1 MLSTPH
7 EEHQVLHAGRG
18 TSDHDYGS
26 SQDSIYQNG
35 PPFPEPQAPYMPHLK
50 PLAISLAVNVD
61 PVQDPLLPSACKEDA
76 GTVYVP
82 PTSPATKNHIIP
94 SVKLDYELPKTV
106 TSVRDGWQW
115 TCQSGAVV
123 SGLLAGA
130 AAQLIGF
137 FKSDDNYN
145 KDIHGGGPGGAR
157 GFVIASCYA
166 ALFLN
171 IGATISSFVLI
182 DNLGEVGF
190 SASVKDDQFH
200 TDVQQ
205 TGRMTVTQEK
215 LLVRFGASEEW
226 SWMLIHWLITFYAGI
241 LSLTVSVLTYVM
253 MEEPLATKIFL
264 ILVVAFTVVPSTYF
278 IFIRPCWR
286 NRRRRA

>member
-26 SQDSIYQNG
+26 SQDSVYQNG
-35 PPFPEPQAPYMPHLK
+35 PPFPEPQAPYMPHLT
-50 PLAISLAVNVD
+50 VNVD

-82 PTSPATKNHIIP
+82 PTSPAAKNHIIP

-130 AAQLIGF
+130 AAQLLGF
-137 FKSDDNYN
+137 FTS
-145 KDIHGGGPGGAR
+145 GGAG
-157 GFVIASCYA
+157 GFVVASCYA

-190 SASVKDDQFH
+190 SASAKDDKFH
-200 TDVQQ
+200 GDKEQS
-205 TGRMTVTQEK
+205 GRVTATQEE
-215 LLVRFGASEEW
+215 LLVQFGASEEW

-241 LSLTVSVLTYVM
+241 LSLTVSVLTYVV
-253 MEEPLATKIFL
+253 MEEPLVTKIFL

-278 IFIRPCWR
+278 IFIRPCR
-286 NRRRRA
+286 NRRK